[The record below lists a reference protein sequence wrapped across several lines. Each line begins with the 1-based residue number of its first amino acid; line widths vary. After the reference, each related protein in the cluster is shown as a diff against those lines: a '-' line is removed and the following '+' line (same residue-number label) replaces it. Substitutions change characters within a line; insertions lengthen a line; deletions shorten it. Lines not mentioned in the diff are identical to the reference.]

1 MKERNQKET
10 GRKEA
15 GRKEACRKKVSREEA
30 GSKKKINLK
39 KTAEELLELVFPAR
53 CPVCDKPVAYF
64 DRESGRCPECMGRL
78 PFIRGK
84 RCYLCGRELA
94 GEKEELCEDCDGKEG
109 RRFYTRGFALC
120 SYEDVM
126 RESVYRFKYG
136 GRREYAQ
143 VYGRLMAERFKD
155 AMRRAKIEGIIP
167 VPLHPARE
175 KQRGYNQAALLA
187 RALGAYTGVPV
198 YEDYVVR
205 VRHTPPM
212 KTLGAGERQNN
223 LKRAFKI
230 RRNDV
235 KLKITIVIDDIYTTG
250 STIDAV
256 AKTLINAGVSR
267 VYFMTLAIGGD
278 H

>member
-1 MKERNQKET
+1 MRIISEEKLVAIKKRT
-10 GRKEA
+10 G
-15 GRKEACRKKVSREEA
+15 V
-30 GSKKKINLK
+30 
-39 KTAEELLELVFPAR
+39 LLELLFPVR
-53 CPVCDKPVAYF
+53 CPVCDKPAPYY
-64 DRESGRCPECMGRL
+64 DRERGICPACMEKL
-78 PFIRGK
+78 PLIRGN
-84 RCYLCGRELA
+84 RCYLCGRKLA
-94 GEKEELCEDCDGKEG
+94 PERAELCADCAGKEG

-136 GRREYAQ
+136 GRREYAK
-143 VYGRLMAERFKD
+143 VYGRLMAELFQG
-155 AMRRAKIEGIIP
+155 AVRRAKIEGIIP

-175 KQRGYNQAALLA
+175 KRRGYNQAALLA
-187 RALGAYTGVPV
+187 RAFGEYTGLPV
-198 YEDYVVR
+198 YEDYVAR

-230 RRNDV
+230 GRNDV

-256 AKTLINAGVSR
+256 AETLIGAGVLR
-267 VYFMTLAIGGD
+267 VYFIALAIGED